1 MMTWA
6 WALRDLRRHP
16 TRSALSLLGVAV
28 AAALLLDMVMLS
40 GGIER
45 SFAELLRSRGYQ
57 LRVSPL
63 GTLPFDTEAT
73 LGDVSALT
81 ASLQRDRAVTEV
93 APVLGTTMQ
102 GTRGGASA
110 SLVTYGIT
118 PASQGIY
125 ALEAGRDLAAADTL
139 GILLGGPAASRLGAS
154 IGDTIA
160 LRGRLDPQ
168 VANAGVERRLVVRG
182 TVRFLYDARDQPSV
196 AVPLPVAQRLAG
208 AEYHDRASV
217 LMVRVA
223 EDDALATA
231 TARLR
236 AAHPDVAVNSI
247 DDLVAQFRLR
257 LTYFRQLSLILGSI
271 ALVVTVLLV
280 GTLLAITVNE
290 RSGEI
295 ATLRAIGVARERIAM
310 QVVVQG
316 LLLTLLGGALGLVLG
331 LGTARWLDAIL
342 TSFPGLPAAI
352 SFFVA
357 EPAPLAVAAATLLV
371 TGVLAGVPS
380 AWRAASTSIAGALR
394 SDAP

>member
-1 MMTWA
+1 MMTWR
-6 WALRDLRRHP
+6 WAIRDLLRHP

-45 SFAELLRSRGYQ
+45 SFGELLRSRGYQ
-57 LRVSPL
+57 LRISPL

-73 LGDVSALT
+73 LGGVTTLT
-81 ASLQRDRAVTEV
+81 AALRRDTSVREV

-102 GTRGGASA
+102 GTHGPAAA

-125 ALEAGRDLAAADTL
+125 ALESGLDLTAIDTT
-139 GILLGGPAASRLGAS
+139 GILLGAPAAARLGAAV
-154 IGDTIA
+154 GDTIVM
-160 LRGRLDPQ
+160 RGRLDPQ
-168 VANAGVERRLVVRG
+168 MANAGAERRFVVRG

-196 AVPLPVAQRLAG
+196 AVALTAAQHLGGPDLA
-208 AEYHDRASV
+208 DRASV
-217 LMVRVA
+217 LMVRV
-223 EDDALATA
+223 DDASDLTA
-231 TARLR
+231 VTARLR
-236 AAHPDVAVNSI
+236 SAHADVAVNSI

-271 ALVVTVLLV
+271 SLVVTVLLV

-295 ATLRAIGVARERIAM
+295 ATLRAIGVARGHVAL

-316 LLLTLLGGALGLVLG
+316 LLLTVLGGAAGMVLGLV
-331 LGTARWLDAIL
+331 TARWLDAIL

-357 EPAPLAVAAATLLV
+357 EPAPLAIAAATLLI
-371 TGVLAGVPS
+371 TGVLAGLPS
-380 AWRAASTSIAGALR
+380 AWRAASTPIAAALR

>member
-1 MMTWA
+1 MMPWA
-6 WALRDLRRHP
+6 WAVRDLLRHP

-45 SFAELLRSRGYQ
+45 SFGELLRSRGYQ
-57 LRVSPL
+57 LRISPL

-73 LGDVSALT
+73 LGDLAALT
-81 ASLQRDRAVTEV
+81 AALRQDTVVKEV

-102 GTRGGASA
+102 GIHRAA
-110 SLVTYGIT
+110 AVSLVTYGIT
-118 PASQGIY
+118 PTSQGIY
-125 ALEAGRDLAAADTL
+125 SLESGRDLSATDTV
-139 GILLGGPAASRLGAS
+139 GMLLGAPAALRLGAVV
-154 IGDTIA
+154 GDTLV

-168 VANAGVERRLVVRG
+168 VANAGSERRLVVRG
-182 TVRFLYDARDQPSV
+182 MVRFLYDARDQPSV
-196 AVPLPVAQRLAG
+196 AVPLAVAQRLAG
-208 AEYHDRASV
+208 PELADRASV
-217 LMVRVA
+217 LMVRVTEA
-223 EDDALATA
+223 SDLEAV

-236 AAHPDVAVNSI
+236 AAHAGVAVNSI
-247 DDLVAQFRLR
+247 DDLVAQFRQR

-271 ALVVTVLLV
+271 SLVVTVLLV

-295 ATLRAIGVARERIAM
+295 ATLRAIGVARQRVAV

-316 LLLTLLGGALGLVLG
+316 LLLTILGGAGGLVLG
-331 LGTARWLDAIL
+331 LVTARWLDAIL

-357 EPAPLAVAAATLLV
+357 EPAPLAIAAATLLV
-371 TGVLAGVPS
+371 TGVLAGLPS
-380 AWRAASTSIAGALR
+380 AWRAASTPIAAALR

>member
-6 WALRDLRRHP
+6 WAVRDLLRHP

-45 SFAELLRSRGYQ
+45 SFGELLRSRGYQ

-73 LGDVSALT
+73 LGDVTALT
-81 ASLQRDRAVTEV
+81 NSLRADGVVTEV

-102 GTRGGASA
+102 GSHDSAAA

-118 PASQGIY
+118 PSSQGIY
-125 ALEAGRDLAAADTL
+125 ALESGQDLTTSDTL
-139 GILLGGPAASRLGAS
+139 GILLGAPAAARLGAVV
-154 IGDTIA
+154 GDTIVM
-160 LRGRLDPQ
+160 RGRLDPQ
-168 VANAGVERRLVVRG
+168 VANAAAERRMVVRG
-182 TVRFLYDARDQPSV
+182 MVRFLYDARDQPSV
-196 AVPLPVAQRLAG
+196 AVPLTVAQRLAG
-208 AEYHDRASV
+208 VEFADRASV

-223 EDDALATA
+223 EGNDLATV
-231 TARLR
+231 TTRLR
-236 AAHPDVAVNSI
+236 AAHAEVAVNSI

-271 ALVVTVLLV
+271 SLVVTVLLV

-290 RSGEI
+290 RGGEI
-295 ATLRAIGVARERIAM
+295 ATLRAIGVARERIAA

-316 LLLTLLGGALGLVLG
+316 LLLTILGGAAGLVLG

-357 EPAPLAVAAATLLV
+357 EPAPLAIAAATLLV

-380 AWRAASTSIAGALR
+380 AWRAASTPIAGALR